1 MLNKACTRST
11 VNTNGFVWPLL
22 CQYNTHYRDSIVHTI
37 ASMVG
42 NRENSLSASIP
53 TVVALLLV
61 SEDKTEEKILTDV
74 QKI

>member
-1 MLNKACTRST
+1 MGLFGLYCVSA
-11 VNTNGFVWPLL
+11 
-22 CQYNTHYRDSIVHTI
+22 IHTI
-37 ASMVG
+37 GTALYIHTTASMVG

-61 SEDKTEEKILTDV
+61 SEEKTEENILTDV